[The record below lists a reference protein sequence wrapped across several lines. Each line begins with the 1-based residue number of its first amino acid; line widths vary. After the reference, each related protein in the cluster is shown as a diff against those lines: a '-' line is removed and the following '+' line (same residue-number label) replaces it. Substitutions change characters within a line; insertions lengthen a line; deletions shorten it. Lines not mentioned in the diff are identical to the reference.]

1 MNKKLFISG
10 YIDKISKRFS
20 LSEDLAFEIFV
31 NAVFL
36 NKDFDDIFDNIST
49 IEKNNKVESL
59 LIEVENEK

>member
-36 NKDFDDIFDNIST
+36 TNFH
-49 IEKNNKVESL
+49 ESKAAFSVFNSL
-59 LIEVENEK
+59 